1 MKRFGVL
8 LLLLGTAGIVTL
20 SAGVPATRTLRR
32 GVEAQAK
39 RIFTNPRPEPHF
51 KTLFPNAGGFSS
63 FGGTPLH
70 WKVYAADPKTNP
82 TAPPIGYMFWT
93 TDLVPHERAY
103 HGPIHML
110 VGMDTRGILQ
120 GVVVDYNSE
129 PYGYFSIDPPE
140 FVARLKGKSVRDPF
154 VVGRDIQA
162 VSRAS
167 ITMNGAARA
176 LRDSSRAVA
185 KAFLSP
191 DQVK

>member
-1 MKRFGVL
+1 MTRFGVL
-8 LLLLGTAGIVTL
+8 LLLLGTVGVVTL
-20 SAGVPATRTLRR
+20 S
-32 GVEAQAK
+32 AQAK

-51 KTLFPNAGGFSS
+51 KTLFPNAAGFSS

-70 WKVYAADPKTNP
+70 WKVYGVDPKTNP
-82 TAPPIGYMFWT
+82 GAPPIGYIFWT

-110 VGMDTRGILQ
+110 VGMDTHGILQ

-140 FVARLKGKSVRDPF
+140 FVARLKGKSVRDRF
-154 VVGRDIQA
+154 VVGQDIQA

-176 LRDSSRAVA
+176 LRDASRAVA